1 MAKRKLKRPIFIAC
15 EGTHTER
22 IYFEAIGEETAVAE
36 DFAVTVYPDETTED
50 PTTHALGLV
59 QLAQSKI
66 EEFDEVWAVF
76 DKDGYTQHAQTFA
89 AANTP
94 INGKTVNIAF
104 SSIAFEQWVLLH
116 FTRSR
121 IIYPKSADIINQL
134 TGNNYFPGYVKTAYQ
149 ETYAQLKDKTI
160 IALENAAWLRF
171 WLAQQGVLPATPLY
185 NVSPY
190 QEID

>member
-1 MAKRKLKRPIFIAC
+1 MAKRKLKRTIFIAC

-66 EEFDEVWAVF
+66 EEFDEVLAVF

-94 INGKTVNIAF
+94 IKGKTVNIAF
-104 SSIAFEQWVLLH
+104 SSIAFEPWVLLH

-121 IIYPKSADIINQL
+121 IIYPKSADNINQL
-134 TGNNYFPGYVKTAYQ
+134 TGNNYVPGY
-149 ETYAQLKDKTI
+149 D
-160 IALENAAWLRF
+160 
-171 WLAQQGVLPATPLY
+171 
-185 NVSPY
+185 
-190 QEID
+190 